1 MSYSF
6 SATRG
11 ISEVSP
17 RPLRP
22 GRRALRRV
30 PWRLQTYRNILYLL
44 ASFPLGLCYFAF
56 IVTGV
61 CLALGLPVLWVGAPI
76 FLVTM
81 VALGLTRGPWVI
93 LGAPAAMLIGYAFGG
108 LGMAATTWIR
118 SFVHFD
124 YINLAKMNCKPKIYR
139 ALFGN
144 ALVAQIKPPK

>member
-44 ASFPLGLCYFAF
+44 ASFPLGLCYFVF
-56 IVTGV
+56 FSIF
-61 CLALGLPVLWVGAPI
+61 PVP
-76 FLVTM
+76 
-81 VALGLTRGPWVI
+81 
-93 LGAPAAMLIGYAFGG
+93 PA
-108 LGMAATTWIR
+108 
-118 SFVHFD
+118 SFCSHSSV
-124 YINLAKMNCKPKIYR
+124 YS
-139 ALFGN
+139 
-144 ALVAQIKPPK
+144 